1 MKSGA
6 QLVLGLAVGYFL
18 GRNRRMRFAIMIC
31 AAAATGGIGGAGRQL
46 ARSGTKLIASSD
58 LASEISPALGEISDI
73 IRGEVLDVA
82 RNAALEAV
90 GSRID
95 SLSDN
100 LHSRAET
107 LRHPEE
113 FAEDVSTRAEDM
125 GKRIGL
131 GGQEPEE
138 DEEHGLESEEE
149 ASDESPAPRR
159 SAATTG
165 IHRARR

>member
-6 QLVLGLAVGYFL
+6 QLVLGL
-18 GRNRRMRFAIMIC
+18 
-31 AAAATGGIGGAGRQL
+31 
-46 ARSGTKLIASSD
+46 
-58 LASEISPALGEISDI
+58 
-73 IRGEVLDVA
+73 
-82 RNAALEAV
+82 V

-100 LHSRAET
+100 LHSQAET

-159 SAATTG
+159 SSRRPAATTG